1 MSEQVVE
8 QSSTNKFRQALA
20 GVDLRQNGI
29 FLALIALV
37 VFFAAT
43 TPNSAS
49 ITPDNFS
56 NLVVQNGY
64 ILVLA
69 IGMVMIIIAG
79 HIDLSVGSLACLIG
93 AVAGIFVVRPLEQDG
108 WGWLPQMPWWLG
120 IVAAIAVGALV
131 GMWQGFWVA
140 YIGIPAFIVTL
151 AGMLLF
157 RGVALMTLQ
166 NTNIGPF
173 DDRFRAIGN
182 GFLDKE
188 NALGSAM
195 GLGEVNGAA
204 LVATAIAILALIWN
218 QFVIR
223 RGRLKYEQPVEPVAW
238 FYSKLVIL
246 AVMIGY
252 VGLQL
257 ARANGIPITLI
268 VFDCSCC
275 RVQHSHEVNDV
286 RSPRVRDW
294 WQPQCGH
301 SFGHQCAQGEL
312 LALREHGRTVCAL
325 RHSHQRSHELRRTQG
340 WRWLRARRHL
350 LGLYRWRRSHWWC
363 RHGDRLND
371 RRHDPG
377 RAGKRYEP
385 AFRRHRQ
392 ADGHQ
397 GTHPAVRRCLRR
409 MEQEA
414 QVDPKQEARPVEAG
428 RPCCVQEQLRR

>member
-1 MSEQVVE
+1 MSEQAVE
-8 QSSTNKFRQALA
+8 QTPASRIRKALA

-43 TPNSAS
+43 TPNAAS
-49 ITPDNFS
+49 ITPANFS

-93 AVAGIFVVRPLEQDG
+93 GVAGIFVVRPLEQDG
-108 WGWLPQMPWWLG
+108 WDWLPQMPWWLG
-120 IVAAIAVGALV
+120 IIAAIGVGALV

-188 NALGSAM
+188 NALGVA
-195 GLGEVNGAA
+195 LGMQDVNATA
-204 LVATAIAILALIWN
+204 LVMTIIGILALIWN
-218 QFVIR
+218 EFSIR
-223 RGRLKYEQPVEPVAW
+223 RGRIKYEQPVEPVLW
-238 FYSKLVIL
+238 FYSKLVL
-246 AVMIGY
+246 LSAMIGY

-257 ARANGIPITLI
+257 ARANGIPFTLL
-268 VFDCSCC
+268 VLVVLVVVYST
-275 RVQHSHEVNDV
+275 VMKSTK
-286 RSPRVRDW
+286 
-294 WQPQCGH
+294 
-301 SFGHQCAQGEL
+301 FGRYVYAIG
-312 LALREHGRTVCAL
+312 GN
-325 RHSHQRSHELRRTQG
+325 
-340 WRWLRARRHL
+340 
-350 LGLYRWRRSHWWC
+350 
-363 RHGDRLND
+363 LNAAILS
-371 RRHDPG
+371 G
-377 RAGKRYEP
+377 IN
-385 AFRRHRQ
+385 
-392 ADGHQ
+392 
-397 GTHPAVRRCLRR
+397 VRRVNFWLFVNMGALSALSGILITAR
-409 MEQEA
+409 MNSA
-414 QVDPKQEARPVEAG
+414 VPKAG
-428 RPCCVQEQLRR
+428 DGFELDAISSVFIGGAAVTGGVGTVVGSMVGGMIQGVLANGMNLLSVGIDKQMAIKGLILLFAVAFDVWSKKRK